1 MTIRRSTPRGNVA
14 IHSLAL
20 TENIKL
26 LICYASMLLTTIGF
40 WVLLKEADQREN
52 LFCGFAFDN
61 IDHYLNT
68 SQGIVIERLYR

>member
-1 MTIRRSTPRGNVA
+1 MTIRRSTLLGNVA
-14 IHSLAL
+14 IHCLAL

-61 IDHYLNT
+61 IDHYLNI